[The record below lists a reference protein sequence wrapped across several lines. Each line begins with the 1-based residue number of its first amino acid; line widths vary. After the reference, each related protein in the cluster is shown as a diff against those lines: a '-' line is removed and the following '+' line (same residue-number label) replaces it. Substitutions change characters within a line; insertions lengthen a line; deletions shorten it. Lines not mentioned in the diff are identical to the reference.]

1 MANGGIIGPK
11 KSAGMLSA
19 NGLWRFEEEAAFVAN
34 NSWPSVVTNGL
45 VLFLDSSNPA
55 SYPGSGTT
63 WYDLSSTGLNF
74 TGTASYLS
82 AQNGLASGSAWS
94 SASTSILN
102 TDTHTLS
109 FYIKFNHSDTYPQGT
124 SSGFEKLFT
133 YAPSGTD
140 RSPGI
145 WRYPNQR
152 TLHWRFDPG
161 NTEADLSPTTFG
173 VYGQGGYFALNCWY
187 HVCVS
192 KNGATATGYVNG
204 VKVGTN
210 TVANPK
216 TSGNAA
222 ITLFESYP
230 NASANMDYVQVYNR
244 ALSDAEVLQ
253 NYKASQVRLSGIPCA
268 YLVVGGGGGGG
279 KDMGGGG
286 GAGGYTSGSS
296 LLTPGTYSVTVGA
309 GGYGSP
315 AANGGARTDGVVET
329 QTGHQFTVSAT
340 NGGDSILY
348 GVGNGT
354 AVGRGGGYGGS
365 SYWGYTPNNGYGSA
379 GGSGGGSSG
388 YKEGV
393 GNSDRAGATNQVS
406 GYGYGLGNTGGQSTN
421 NYYSGGGG
429 GAGGVGNTGSGS
441 TQSDGGVGV
450 QNDILGTNY
459 YWAGGGGGAG
469 YSREGGNGGAGGGGA
484 GAVGLKTGGSGLNP
498 GQGTNNGSI
507 NSQTN
512 TPGADG
518 GRNTGGGGGGGSH
531 YNAQNK
537 GGEGGSGIVVVRYPD
552 YYPDLEISSSL
563 AYQRTT
569 TTSFKIYSFLAGSG
583 TFTVPVIPSRRPI
596 ETLIVGGGGGGGSYV
611 GGGGGGGGVI
621 TSSISGLPG
630 TYTITVGAGGS
641 GGTSQRVDNESNGGN
656 SSIVGNFYNLV
667 AIGGG
672 RGARYPD
679 QSGYSG
685 GSGGGHGGSQNNGA
699 RPGYQ
704 IQATSVYGG
713 LGNNGASS
721 SSNRPA
727 NATMGG
733 GGGGAGTAAVN
744 NAIAPGDGGD
754 GIANSILGTSY
765 YWGGGGGGG
774 GFDPANGS
782 SPTRSGNGGL
792 GSAGNGGCYNS
803 GTVGTIGSGG
813 INAATQT
820 AINAGA
826 PGQGVGGDA
835 GANTGSGGGGCG
847 HSDRGGN
854 GGSGIVVLRFPNTYP
869 DLAYIGPGLTYTKTS
884 SGGYTIYAFTAGTD
898 QIIVNPSQRLTDPY
912 AAYLKLALPL
922 RTTSGVAD
930 YSATIRGYGTSYSSA
945 AVNSAAIDST
955 TSKFYSTSLSLTPYT
970 SLKHVAVPN
979 DPSLWLTNQ
988 DFTIEGWWYF
998 TANNVGYHCLASHS
1012 GDTADAQNGW
1022 VLYMESNNTL
1032 NFIASSGWA
1041 LAVGS
1046 STTPTTGVWHHVA
1059 VSRASNTTRLFLDGV
1074 QIGSSTAVVNI
1085 GSPSTRNLRIGDY
1098 YFFPG
1103 GERGFSGYVQDF
1115 RMYIGAGKY
1124 TANFTP
1130 TTIGMVP

>member
-45 VLFLDSSNPA
+45 VLFLDSSNLA

-63 WYDLSSTGLNF
+63 WYDLSPTGLNF

-82 AQNGLASGSAWS
+82 AQNGLSSGSAWS

-109 FYIKFNHSDTYPQGT
+109 FYVKFNHSDTYPQ
-124 SSGFEKLFT
+124 SISGNWEKLFT

-145 WRYPNQR
+145 WRYPSQR
-152 TLHWRFDPG
+152 TIHWRFDPG

-173 VYGQGGYFALNCWY
+173 VYGQAGYFALNCWY

-204 VKVGTN
+204 IKIGTN

-222 ITLFESYP
+222 ITLFESYT

-253 NYKASQVRLSGIPCA
+253 NYQASQVRLSGIPCA

-296 LLTPGTYSVTVGA
+296 VLTPGTYSVTVGA

-315 AANGGARTDGVVET
+315 AASGGARTDGVVET

-354 AVGRGGGYGGS
+354 AIGKGGGYGGS
-365 SYWGYTPNNGYGSA
+365 SYFAYTPNNGYGSA
-379 GGSGGGSSG
+379 GGSGGGASG
-388 YKEGV
+388 YSD
-393 GNSDRAGATNQVS
+393 GNTGRGGASNQS
-406 GYGYGLGNTGGQSTN
+406 SSAGYGLGSAGGGSAGQ
-421 NYYSGGGG
+421 YYAGGGG
-429 GAGGVGNTGSGS
+429 GAGGAGYSGS
-441 TQSDGGVGV
+441 AAVPTGGVGV
-450 QNDILGTNY
+450 QNDILGINY
-459 YWAGGGGGAG
+459 YWAGGGGGAS
-469 YSREGGNGGAGGGGA
+469 YSLGGGNGGAGGGGGGTHSTSTGGA
-484 GAVGLKTGGSGLNP
+484 GLNNGQGAVSNGTGQWANSP
-498 GQGTNNGSI
+498 GG
-507 NSQTN
+507 
-512 TPGADG
+512 DG
-518 GRNTGGGGGGGSH
+518 GPNTGGGGGGGSH

-569 TTSFKIYSFLAGSG
+569 VTSFKIYSFLAGSG
-583 TFTVPVIPSRRPI
+583 TFTVPTIPTRRPI

-611 GGGGGGGGVI
+611 GGGGGGGGVL
-621 TSSISGLPG
+621 TPSISGLPFG
-630 TYTITVGAGGS
+630 SYTVTVGAGGS
-641 GGTSQRVDNESNGGN
+641 GGTSQRVDNETNGGN

-672 RGARYPD
+672 RGARFPD

-685 GSGGGHGGSQNNGA
+685 GSGGGHGGSSSNGA

-704 IQATSVYGG
+704 IQSTSVYGG
-713 LGNNGASS
+713 LGHNGASS
-721 SSNRPA
+721 LSNRPN

-733 GGGGAGTAAVN
+733 GGGGAGTAAPN
-744 NAIAPGDGGD
+744 NAIVPGDGGD
-754 GIANSILGTSY
+754 GIGNSILGTTY

-774 GFDPANGS
+774 GFDPAGGS
-782 SPTRSGNGGL
+782 SPARSGNGGL

-803 GTVGTIGSGG
+803 GTVGTVGSGG
-813 INAATQT
+813 LNAATQT
-820 AINAGA
+820 ALNAGA

-854 GGSGIVVLRFPNTYP
+854 GGSGIVVMRFPNT
-869 DLAYIGPGLTYTKTS
+869 
-884 SGGYTIYAFTAGTD
+884 
-898 QIIVNPSQRLTDPY
+898 
-912 AAYLKLALPL
+912 
-922 RTTSGVAD
+922 
-930 YSATIRGYGTSYSSA
+930 
-945 AVNSAAIDST
+945 
-955 TSKFYSTSLSLTPYT
+955 
-970 SLKHVAVPN
+970 
-979 DPSLWLTNQ
+979 
-988 DFTIEGWWYF
+988 
-998 TANNVGYHCLASHS
+998 
-1012 GDTADAQNGW
+1012 
-1022 VLYMESNNTL
+1022 
-1032 NFIASSGWA
+1032 
-1041 LAVGS
+1041 
-1046 STTPTTGVWHHVA
+1046 
-1059 VSRASNTTRLFLDGV
+1059 
-1074 QIGSSTAVVNI
+1074 
-1085 GSPSTRNLRIGDY
+1085 
-1098 YFFPG
+1098 
-1103 GERGFSGYVQDF
+1103 
-1115 RMYIGAGKY
+1115 
-1124 TANFTP
+1124 
-1130 TTIGMVP
+1130 